1 MYYSAEDLGYVD
13 SATAEKRRSKAQK
26 ISAGIASL
34 TAYLRKP
41 KSPLCNS

>member
-1 MYYSAEDLGYVD
+1 MQIVMYYSAENPGYVN
-13 SATAEKRRSKAQK
+13 SVTAETRRSKAQK

-41 KSPLCNS
+41 KS